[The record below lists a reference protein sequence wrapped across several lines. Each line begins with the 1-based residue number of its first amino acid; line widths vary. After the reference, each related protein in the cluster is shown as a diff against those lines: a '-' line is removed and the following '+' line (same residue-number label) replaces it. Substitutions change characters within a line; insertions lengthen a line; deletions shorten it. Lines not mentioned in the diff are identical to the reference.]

1 MDDYKALKSAT
12 RTACGTEKN
21 RDRENLVTSMKGI
34 HLPRCGTLAATFLLF
49 KPCVLLKARFLF
61 SFPSL
66 FFFLSE
72 RVIVLILTLARF
84 EDCFL

>member
-66 FFFLSE
+66 FFFFRREL
-72 RVIVLILTLARF
+72 LY
-84 EDCFL
+84 